1 MNNDIFDNKVLC
13 KTCNKEMKRF
23 DVRKNGFVFR
33 TLQCPKCLNKVIH
46 PGDKQEYQHY
56 LHIKNKRF
64 DVKLRMVGNSYT
76 VSIPREIVNF
86 INEQNKLMDD
96 MVHLSMERMGKLS
109 LVFKGL
115 NKEWEENGR

>member
-1 MNNDIFDNKVLC
+1 
-13 KTCNKEMKRF
+13 
-23 DVRKNGFVFR
+23 
-33 TLQCPKCLNKVIH
+33 
-46 PGDKQEYQHY
+46 
-56 LHIKNKRF
+56 
-64 DVKLRMVGNSYT
+64 MVGNSYA
-76 VSIPREIVNF
+76 VSIPKEIINF